1 MGKVMDTV
9 AVNLTPDSLEY
20 MQSLLDMGAV
30 SGSST
35 SGTLRINPTIREL
48 VNGLYQVLAGGGA
61 KGVTSIIDIP
71 NSKMTITIDGLGDP
85 TKYNDLQTMEATC
98 TAAINTT
105 NSTFSQNYKLVVEF

>member
-30 SGSST
+30 IGSST
-35 SGTLRINPTIREL
+35 SNTLDVHPNIRQL
-48 VNGLYQVLAGGGA
+48 VDGLYHVLAGGGPA
-61 KGVTSIIDIP
+61 TSAIVGTDMI
-71 NSKMTITIDGLGDP
+71 ITIKGLGDP
-85 TKYNDLQTMEATC
+85 TTYNNLKTMEVAC
-98 TAAINTT
+98 TAAINNT